1 MGQCRQTI
9 FAVTLASYCVT
20 VPKLATTWRQ

>member
-9 FAVTLASYCVT
+9 FAMTLASYCGT
-20 VPKLATTWRQ
+20 VPKLATIWRQ